1 MARLSLYLA
10 VAFVADVI
18 AWVPHARVQRAC
30 RVVTPAK
37 PKGDD
42 SSNGGTELAFEAED
56 DAQNLF
62 AVQSEYTSLS
72 KKLSPVLRD
81 RAGGIA
87 VSTEGKTWVALQVG
101 FELFH
106 SRHLLLPGLS
116 QYKS

>member
-1 MARLSLYLA
+1 
-10 VAFVADVI
+10 
-18 AWVPHARVQRAC
+18 
-30 RVVTPAK
+30 
-37 PKGDD
+37 
-42 SSNGGTELAFEAED
+42 
-56 DAQNLF
+56 
-62 AVQSEYTSLS
+62 
-72 KKLSPVLRD
+72 LRD